1 MSDQADNHLDDE
13 HPGAQ
18 RLNRALQPDWTISKV
33 LEEAWN
39 LKDGFKGTYWGAL
52 AVLLVANL
60 LFSGLAALVGD
71 DSNMMNVIVQLITVL
86 ITYPLV
92 VGLMMI
98 AIKHSVG
105 IPTTASMV
113 FDYYPTTLPIFLTYL
128 LMVAF
133 IVIGFILL
141 VVPGLYLLFAYMLAL
156 PLLVDK
162 QLGIWEAL
170 ETSRKA
176 ITPCWFRVVGLSLI
190 SAVVVAVSAIP
201 LGIGLIW
208 TLPFLGLVMAIV
220 YRDTV
225 GVSAADTAPA

>member
-13 HPGAQ
+13 NPGAD
-18 RLNRALQPDWTISKV
+18 RLNRALKPDWTISKV
-33 LEEAWN
+33 LEEAWK

-71 DSNMMNVIVQLITVL
+71 DSNMINAIVQLITVL
-86 ITYPLV
+86 VTYPLV

-113 FDYYPTTLPIFLTYL
+113 FDYYPNTVPIFLTYL
-128 LMVAF
+128 LMVVL
-133 IVIGFILL
+133 IIIGFILL

-220 YRDTV
+220 YRDLV
-225 GVSAADTAPA
+225 GVSALNTTPD